1 MCLRDGG
8 KGREGEG
15 MLKAASGT
23 VLQQNNFS
31 VSPFFFFFS
40 PLSQIFFLHLLSA
53 ISATRGRREKKIFKN
68 NHNEKLH
75 PEQEEKDPG
84 RGWLS
89 APLRKRKGRYRRR
102 QRRPLGAV
110 TFAK

>member
-1 MCLRDGG
+1 MCLSDGG

-15 MLKAASGT
+15 MLKAAPGT

-31 VSPFFFFFS
+31 VSLFFFS

-53 ISATRGRREKKIFKN
+53 ISATQGRWEEKKIFKN

-75 PEQEEKDPG
+75 PMN
-84 RGWLS
+84 
-89 APLRKRKGRYRRR
+89 RKKRT
-102 QRRPLGAV
+102 LAGAG
-110 TFAK
+110 FLFL